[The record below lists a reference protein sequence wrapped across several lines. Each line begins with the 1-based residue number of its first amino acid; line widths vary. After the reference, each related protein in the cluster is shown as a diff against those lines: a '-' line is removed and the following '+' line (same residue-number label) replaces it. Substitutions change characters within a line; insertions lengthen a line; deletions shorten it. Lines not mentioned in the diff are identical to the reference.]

1 MINNTNLRKLFCSTK
16 FFLKKHIFI
25 NKNKKFMKNILSSLN
40 ESEKKRI
47 LEMHKK
53 ATNRQYLTEDFKSNI
68 TAAELATVYSSSAQ
82 VLGTD
87 KPTGVSFTLLP
98 KYQQPGAGNLTYNC
112 NPAGKYYSDKFQNIG
127 PYNGIGLTFGS
138 EGLPLGDV
146 LDKMEILG
154 KRQCESSAKLAPKPV
169 AATAAK
175 AKTPAQIAKEQFQSK
190 MFNAISKYG
199 DSDYFN
205 MGELSAEGA
214 STPQNPAL
222 HITLKNA
229 ANQNFVKVGAKNNE
243 IYYCKTGWG
252 GPNPFENNI
261 KLEYAKNNYAQF
273 KTDAGKTPA
282 SIAQTF
288 VTNVCVAV
296 GFPQK

>member
-1 MINNTNLRKLFCSTK
+1 
-16 FFLKKHIFI
+16 
-25 NKNKKFMKNILSSLN
+25 MKNILSSLN

-47 LEMHKK
+47 LEMHYK
-53 ATNRQYLTEDFKSNI
+53 ASGKQIISEDFKSNI
-68 TAAELATVYSSSAQ
+68 TAAELATVFSSGAQ

-87 KPTGVSFTLLP
+87 KPTGVSFTFLP
-98 KYQQPGAGNLTYNC
+98 QYQQPGVNLTYNC
-112 NPAGKYYSDKFQNIG
+112 NPAGNSYTEKFQNVS
-127 PYNGIGLTFGS
+127 PYTQQKFGT
-138 EGLPLGDV
+138 EGFPLGMV
-146 LDKMEILG
+146 LDKMEVLG

-199 DSDYFN
+199 PSDYFD
-205 MGELSAEGA
+205 MGELSAEGS
-214 STPQNPAL
+214 STPQNPVL
-222 HITLKNA
+222 HITLKNSA
-229 ANQNFVKVGAKNNE
+229 TQNFVKVGTKNNE

-261 KLEYAKNNYAQF
+261 KLEYLPNNYAMY

-282 SIAQTF
+282 QISQAF
-288 VTNVCVAV
+288 VTNVCAAV